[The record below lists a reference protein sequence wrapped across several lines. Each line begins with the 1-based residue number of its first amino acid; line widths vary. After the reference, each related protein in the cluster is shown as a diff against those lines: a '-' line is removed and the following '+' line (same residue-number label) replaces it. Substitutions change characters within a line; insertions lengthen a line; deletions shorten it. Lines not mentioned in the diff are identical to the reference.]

1 MKYQQFYEFKHNN
14 EINMNI
20 DGRLNVRIKWKIIQ
34 ALQEMRYDDEL
45 KMSSLFIN
53 YLTIYEHIL
62 NKYMAIRHFVQYYVM
77 THISNKNKN
86 VRDTKQ

>member
-1 MKYQQFYEFKHNN
+1 
-14 EINMNI
+14 MNI

-62 NKYMAIRHFVQYYVM
+62 NKYMAIRHFV
-77 THISNKNKN
+77 
-86 VRDTKQ
+86 